1 MGSHAAPVESESS
14 SEKTAR
20 TSRARL
26 PRRWAVVIVVLVVAL
41 AGVSGAWAW
50 TSWAAALRRDDDSL
64 CRGAYSAREFARI
77 LGHRV
82 TENYSDEQVD
92 ICSIAVEGAP
102 INRIGSGDFLTRPG
116 YFPLRGNATE
126 ENFQNTTEGRVTR
139 LDTPFLAG
147 SVYTFEQPDYYAIYV
162 IWFLPSGYG
171 TAFEISVSTVFPGL
185 RPGSG
190 SWISCPTSSP
200 IWARPPCA
208 PTSHRPP
215 RSSCPPPP
223 GRRPARAPH
232 PRADGP
238 RAE

>member
-41 AGVSGAWAW
+41 VGVGGAWAW

-64 CRGAYSAREFARI
+64 CRGAYSATEFARI

-82 TENYSDEQVD
+82 TREDVSDHGDGCNIFFED
-92 ICSIAVEGAP
+92 GPIESIGF
-102 INRIGSGDFLTRPG
+102 GSYLARPG
-116 YFPLRGNATE
+116 FFPLRGDATE

-147 SVYTFEQPDYYAIYV
+147 SVYTFEQIKYQAIYV

-171 TAFEISVSTVFPGL
+171 AAFEISVFDGV
-185 RPGSG
+185 PGSTARQWVMDILPDLITYMG
-190 SWISCPTSSP
+190 PATLRVYVTQPMPPAPGEPTGASP
-200 IWARPPCA
+200 A
-208 PTSHRPP
+208 PA
-215 RSSCPPPP
+215 
-223 GRRPARAPH
+223 G
-232 PRADGP
+232 
-238 RAE
+238 

>member
-1 MGSHAAPVESESS
+1 MGSHAAPVELESPS
-14 SEKTAR
+14 KKTAR

-41 AGVSGAWAW
+41 VGVGGAWAW

-82 TENYSDEQVD
+82 TREDVSDHGDGCNIFFED
-92 ICSIAVEGAP
+92 GPIESIGF
-102 INRIGSGDFLTRPG
+102 GSYLARPG
-116 YFPLRGNATE
+116 FFPLRGDATE

-147 SVYTFEQPDYYAIYV
+147 SVYTFEQIKYQAIYV

-171 TAFEISVSTVFPGL
+171 AAFEISVFDDV
-185 RPGSG
+185 PGSTARQWVMDILPDLITYMG
-190 SWISCPTSSP
+190 PATLRVYVTPSPAQPMPPAPGEPTGANS
-200 IWARPPCA
+200 A
-208 PTSHRPP
+208 PT
-215 RSSCPPPP
+215 
-223 GRRPARAPH
+223 G
-232 PRADGP
+232 
-238 RAE
+238 

>member
-20 TSRARL
+20 ASRARL

-41 AGVSGAWAW
+41 VGVSGAWAW
-50 TSWAAALRRDDDSL
+50 TSWVAALRRDDDSL

-171 TAFEISVSTVFPGL
+171 AAFEISVFDGV
-185 RPGSG
+185 PGS
-190 SWISCPTSSP
+190 
-200 IWARPPCA
+200 
-208 PTSHRPP
+208 
-215 RSSCPPPP
+215 
-223 GRRPARAPH
+223 PARQWVMDILPDLITYMGPAAMRAYVTPSPAQLMPPAPGETAGASST
-232 PRADGP
+232 PTG
-238 RAE
+238 

>member
-1 MGSHAAPVESESS
+1 MVSHAAPVESESS

-41 AGVSGAWAW
+41 VGVGGAWAW
-50 TSWAAALRRDDDSL
+50 TSWSWDAALRRDDDSL

-82 TENYSDEQVD
+82 TREDVSDHGDGCNIFFED
-92 ICSIAVEGAP
+92 GPIESIGF
-102 INRIGSGDFLTRPG
+102 GSYLARPG
-116 YFPLRGNATE
+116 FFPLRGDATE

-147 SVYTFEQPDYYAIYV
+147 SVYTFEQIKYQAIYV

-171 TAFEISVSTVFPGL
+171 AAFEISVFDGV
-185 RPGSG
+185 PGSTARQWVMDILPDLITYMG
-190 SWISCPTSSP
+190 PATLRVYVTPSPAQPMPPAPGEPTGASP
-200 IWARPPCA
+200 A
-208 PTSHRPP
+208 PT
-215 RSSCPPPP
+215 
-223 GRRPARAPH
+223 G
-232 PRADGP
+232 
-238 RAE
+238 

>member
-41 AGVSGAWAW
+41 VGVSGAWAW

-82 TENYSDEQVD
+82 TREDVSDDGDGCNIFFED
-92 ICSIAVEGAP
+92 GPIESIGF
-102 INRIGSGDFLTRPG
+102 GSNLARPG
-116 YFPLRGNATE
+116 FFPLRGDATE
-126 ENFQNTTEGRVTR
+126 ENFQSTTEGRVTR

-171 TAFEISVSTVFPGL
+171 AAFEISVFDGV
-185 RPGSG
+185 PGSTARQWVMDILPDLITYVG
-190 SWISCPTSSP
+190 PATMRAYVTPSPAQLMPPAPGETAGASSTPT
-200 IWARPPCA
+200 
-208 PTSHRPP
+208 
-215 RSSCPPPP
+215 
-223 GRRPARAPH
+223 G
-232 PRADGP
+232 
-238 RAE
+238 

>member
-14 SEKTAR
+14 SEKAAR

-41 AGVSGAWAW
+41 VGVSGAWAW
-50 TSWAAALRRDDDSL
+50 TWVAALRRDDDSL

-82 TENYSDEQVD
+82 TREDVSDHGDGCNIFFED
-92 ICSIAVEGAP
+92 GPIESIGF
-102 INRIGSGDFLTRPG
+102 GSYLARPG
-116 YFPLRGNATE
+116 FFPLRGDATE

-147 SVYTFEQPDYYAIYV
+147 SVYTFEQIKYQAIYV

-171 TAFEISVSTVFPGL
+171 AAFEISVFDGV
-185 RPGSG
+185 PGS
-190 SWISCPTSSP
+190 
-200 IWARPPCA
+200 
-208 PTSHRPP
+208 
-215 RSSCPPPP
+215 
-223 GRRPARAPH
+223 PARQWVMDILPDLITYVGPATM
-232 PRADGP
+232 RAYVTPSPAQLMPPDPGETAGANSTP
-238 RAE
+238 TG